1 MPVTAPI
8 VWPDAPQ
15 RSTNSLPTTESSPIN
30 QHNNIYNRPNS
41 EFNRLTSSRIQA
53 DDDLI
58 DRPQRLSN
66 GYAESTTYSY
76 NSGTATVSP
85 ASDIEDRHGRLRRR
99 RKRPCVPVAK
109 PQRYRDAGQGRQL
122 QEGKTLWD
130 LNLYYLNLAPTPYL
144 DPEAAIQN
152 DKPIVDDNRPS
163 YDAYGG
169 YDCIPSYLYYG
180 QGGSGGGGHFQ
191 HFQNHQHQQHNH
203 NFNHQHGSGSH
214 HTSSS
219 HHQTNYDD
227 VDAESGGS
235 SGSSGSRPP
244 YSDSNRP
251 SGGPLGFF
259 GQSMLLLFI
268 SSVVYLIFNYI
279 WN

>member
-8 VWPDAPQ
+8 VWPDAPP
-15 RSTNSLPTTESSPIN
+15 RSTNSLPTTESSSFN

-41 EFNRLTSSRIQA
+41 EFNRLTSSRILA

-66 GYAESTTYSY
+66 GYAESSTYSY
-76 NSGTATVSP
+76 NSATSTVSP
-85 ASDIEDRHGRLRRR
+85 TSDIEDRHGRLRRR

-109 PQRYRDAGQGRQL
+109 PSRYRDAGQGRQL

-130 LNLYYLNLAPTPYL
+130 LNLYYLNLAPAPYL

-180 QGGSGGGGHFQ
+180 QGGGGGGHFQ
-191 HFQNHQHQQHNH
+191 HFQNHQHQHNH
-203 NFNHQHGSGSH
+203 NSNHQHGSGSH

-227 VDAESGGS
+227 VDAESGS

-259 GQSMLLLFI
+259 G
-268 SSVVYLIFNYI
+268 
-279 WN
+279 